1 LVSQFFGLDANKV
14 DLAIE
19 SEAFKVHEVVTLMN
33 RMDTE
38 ATKKLSKVWSQHQ
51 GLFFLKL
58 SIKACM
64 WSKKG

>member
-1 LVSQFFGLDANKV
+1 LVSQFFGLDANKG

-19 SEAFKVHEVVTLMN
+19 SEAFKMHEVVTLMN

-51 GLFFLKL
+51 ALYVE
-58 SIKACM
+58 
-64 WSKKG
+64 